1 MSAFNKR
8 SQAPD
13 RKRTIDGFV
22 PCTLLDISDFYAVGR
37 VPPSWVSDQ
46 AIALYTNPQEITRS
60 LTAQYGAQNGLLTTA
75 GIVQYG
81 FSERSPI
88 KLSGLLIDTQCKDY
102 DATPYLDQLEKMTVP
117 SLNTYPPVLAIVW
130 GERVIQ
136 PVVLTSLQ
144 ITETAWSA
152 GLVSQAKT
160 ELEFRYLPP
169 ISYRSNNEQSRLD
182 QLTDREVEKAKKLA
196 AEKIDKEKKESAK
209 PGDKPA
215 KKTDPKTLSV
225 DKKTGKVTV
234 PDKGKPVTVA
244 VFGRG
249 DLNA

>member
-1 MSAFNKR
+1 
-8 SQAPD
+8 
-13 RKRTIDGFV
+13 
-22 PCTLLDISDFYAVGR
+22 
-37 VPPSWVSDQ
+37 
-46 AIALYTNPQEITRS
+46 
-60 LTAQYGAQNGLLTTA
+60 
-75 GIVQYG
+75 
-81 FSERSPI
+81 
-88 KLSGLLIDTQCKDY
+88 
-102 DATPYLDQLEKMTVP
+102 MTVP

-136 PVVLTSLQ
+136 PVVLTNLQ

-169 ISYRSNNEQSRLD
+169 ISYRSNNDQSRLD

-196 AEKIDKEKKESAK
+196 AEKIDKEQKEAAK
-209 PGDKPA
+209 PGDKPT

-234 PDKGKPVTVA
+234 PEKGKLVTVA